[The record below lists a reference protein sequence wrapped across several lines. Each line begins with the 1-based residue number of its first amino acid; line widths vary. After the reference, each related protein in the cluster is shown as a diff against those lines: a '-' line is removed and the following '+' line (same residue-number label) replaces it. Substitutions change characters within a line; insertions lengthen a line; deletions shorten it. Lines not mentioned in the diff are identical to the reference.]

1 MAGQPVMNIQLHQG
15 DLPDGLDLGTSVAID
30 TETMGL
36 HPHRDR
42 LCLVQLS
49 AGDGNCH
56 LVRIPAVPPSAKAE
70 ATNLKR
76 LLTDSRVTKL
86 FHFARFDIA
95 ALKHACGVTT
105 RPVYCTKTAS
115 RLVRTFTDRHGLK
128 DLCKDLLGIELKK
141 EQQSSDWGAPDLS
154 QEQLRYAA
162 ADVTHLHALRDK
174 LDEMLAREGRT
185 YLSQAC
191 FDFLPTR
198 AELDL
203 AGWAE
208 VDIFAH

>member
-1 MAGQPVMNIQLHQG
+1 MNIHLHQG
-15 DLPDGLDLGTSVAID
+15 DLPDGLDLGDSVAID

-36 HPHRDR
+36 NPHRDR

-49 AGDGNCH
+49 AGDGTCH
-56 LVRIPAVPPSAKAE
+56 LVRIPPSTPLNAP
-70 ATNLKR
+70 NLTR
-76 LLTDSRVTKL
+76 LLSDRAVIKL

-95 ALKHACGVTT
+95 ALKHALGVTT
-105 RPVYCTKTAS
+105 QPVYCTKTAS

-128 DLCKDLLGIELKK
+128 DLCKELLGIELKK
-141 EQQSSDWGAPDLS
+141 EQQSSDWGSAELTQD
-154 QEQLRYAA
+154 QLRYAA
-162 ADVTHLHALRDK
+162 SDVVHLHALKAK
-174 LDEMLAREGRT
+174 LDEMLIREGRAA
-185 YLSQAC
+185 LAQAC
-191 FDFLPTR
+191 FDFLPVR

>member
-1 MAGQPVMNIQLHQG
+1 MNVHLHQG
-15 DLPDGLDLGTSVAID
+15 DLPDGLDLGNSVAID

-36 HPHRDR
+36 NPHRDR

-56 LVRIPAVPPSAKAE
+56 LVRIPPTPRGTLVAAP
-70 ATNLKR
+70 NLKR
-76 LLTDSRVTKL
+76 LLTDARVIKL

-95 ALKHACGVTT
+95 ALKHALGVMAQ
-105 RPVYCTKTAS
+105 PIYCTKTAS

-141 EQQSSDWGAPDLS
+141 EQQTSDWGAPELT

-162 ADVTHLHALRDK
+162 TDVVHLHALKAK

-185 YLSQAC
+185 SLAQAC
-191 FDFLPTR
+191 FDFLPAR

>member
-1 MAGQPVMNIQLHQG
+1 MSGQPPMNIKLHQG
-15 DLPDGLDLGTSVAID
+15 DLPDGLELGPSVAID

-36 HPHRDR
+36 NPHRDR

-56 LVRIPAVPPSAKAE
+56 LVRIPPMPQGTLVAAP
-70 ATNLKR
+70 NLKR
-76 LLTDSRVTKL
+76 LLTDTRILKL

-95 ALKHACGVTT
+95 SLKHALGVMAQ
-105 RPVYCTKTAS
+105 PIYCTKTAS

-141 EQQSSDWGAPDLS
+141 EQQTSDWGAPDLS

-162 ADVTHLHALRDK
+162 TDVVHLHALKTK
-174 LDEMLAREGRT
+174 LDEMLAREGRAA
-185 YLSQAC
+185 LAQAC
-191 FDFLPTR
+191 FEFLPTR